1 MNDECEGLTIQEARK
16 LVQDTMNRTGMVSR
30 LIEFGITPTLTR
42 WTFMKDGKPTLDV
55 GIVKNLRFFE
65 QKVAK

>member
-30 LIEFGITPTLTR
+30 LIEFGITQRFLLTSLA
-42 WTFMKDGKPTLDV
+42 M
-55 GIVKNLRFFE
+55 
-65 QKVAK
+65 